1 MNVNAAL
8 HSDRAC
14 LSLTGLR
21 IAEFQNLSESF
32 RLNWE
37 EYAYRRKPDRKRKIG
52 GGRTGQLGTAQ
63 EKLLFSLFYL
73 KSYPTYDVLAFI
85 VQFHRTRACQWTLML
100 LPILEKTLGRKLVL
114 PERKISSVEEFL
126 KKFPEAKD
134 VFGDGNER
142 RIQRPKRKKHQN
154 KTYSGKKK
162 THTRKQI
169 VLADEH
175 KRILVLTPTKSGRRH
190 DKRLADKTGIFQN
203 LPPSVTAW
211 LDTGFQGVKKDHPNT
226 LIPKKKTRGYPLS
239 LEDKQE
245 NKLISSFR
253 VIVEHAIGGMK
264 RYQSM
269 QYPYRN
275 RKPRLDDL
283 FSLLSAG
290 LWNYHLAFSPKI

>member
-1 MNVNAAL
+1 MNVTAAL
-8 HSDRAC
+8 YSDRTC

-21 IAEFQNLSESF
+21 RAEFKNLAESF

-37 EYAYRRKPDRKRKIG
+37 EYAHNRKPDRKRKIG
-52 GGRTGQLGTAQ
+52 GCRIGQLGTA
-63 EKLLFSLFYL
+63 EDKLLFALFYL

-114 PERKISSVEEFL
+114 PDRKISSVEEFL

-142 RIQRPKRKKHQN
+142 RIQRPKNQKRQN

-175 KRILVLTPTKSGRRH
+175 KRILVLSPTKSGRRH
-190 DKRLADKTGIFQN
+190 DKRLADKSGLFAN
-203 LPPSVTAW
+203 LPHSVTAW
-211 LDTGFQGVKKDHPNT
+211 VDTGFVGVQKDHPNT
-226 LIPKKKTRGYPLS
+226 LIPRKRSRGKPLS
-239 LEDKQE
+239 EEDKQ
-245 NKLISSFR
+245 NNRLISSFR
-253 VIVEHAIGGMK
+253 VVVEHAIGGMK
-264 RYQSM
+264 RYQCL
-269 QYPYRN
+269 QQPYRN

-290 LWNYHLAFSPKI
+290 LWNYHLAFYPKS

>member
-1 MNVNAAL
+1 MNVSTAL
-8 HSDRAC
+8 HSERAC

-21 IAEFQNLSESF
+21 IAEFQDLAQSF

-52 GGRTGQLGTAQ
+52 GGRTGQLGTDE
-63 EKLLFSLFYL
+63 EKLLFILFYL

-85 VQFHRTRACQWTLML
+85 VGFHRTRACQWILTL

-134 VFGDGNER
+134 VFADGNER
-142 RIQRPKRKKHQN
+142 RIQRPRNPKRQN

-190 DKRLADKTGIFQN
+190 DKRLSDKTGIFQN
-203 LPPSVTAW
+203 LPPAVTAW
-211 LDTGFQGVKKDHPNT
+211 LDTGFQGVRKDHPNS
-226 LIPKKKTRGYPLS
+226 LIPRRKTRGHPLTE
-239 LEDKQE
+239 EDKQE
-245 NKLISSFR
+245 NRLISSFR
-253 VIVEHAIGGMK
+253 VIIEHAIGGMK

-269 QYPYRN
+269 QHPYRN

-290 LWNYHLAFSPKI
+290 LWNYHLAFSSKT

>member
-1 MNVNAAL
+1 MNVSTAL
-8 HSDRAC
+8 HSERAC

-21 IAEFQNLSESF
+21 IAEFQDLAQSF

-52 GGRTGQLGTAQ
+52 GGRTGQLGTDE
-63 EKLLFSLFYL
+63 EKLLFILFYL

-85 VQFHRTRACQWTLML
+85 VGFHRTRACQWILTL

-134 VFGDGNER
+134 VFADGNER
-142 RIQRPKRKKHQN
+142 RIQRPRNPKRQS

-190 DKRLADKTGIFQN
+190 DKRLSDKTGIFQN
-203 LPPSVTAW
+203 LPPAVTAW
-211 LDTGFQGVKKDHPNT
+211 LDTGFQGVRKDHPNS
-226 LIPKKKTRGYPLS
+226 LIPRKKTRGHPLTE
-239 LEDKQE
+239 EDKQE
-245 NKLISSFR
+245 NRLISSFR
-253 VIVEHAIGGMK
+253 VIIEHAIGGMK

-269 QYPYRN
+269 QHPYRN

-290 LWNYHLAFSPKI
+290 LWNYHLAFSSKT